1 MMPSLSEAALTIDF
15 MDLDESTDPVPP
27 VQTEVAETRDEGVGM
42 EDEDVKPQ
50 NTPVPTSVPPP
61 DYSPPDEQPLQP
73 NQMTISP
80 DRGVLVL
87 GSQSFVR
94 VKLPSCFTPSRV
106 FFLEDPEF
114 NR

>member
-1 MMPSLSEAALTIDF
+1 MPRLSEAALTIDF

-61 DYSPPDEQPLQP
+61 DYSPPDEQPLKP
-73 NQMTISP
+73 NQMTEECWCWAP
-80 DRGVLVL
+80 G
-87 GSQSFVR
+87 
-94 VKLPSCFTPSRV
+94 CFTPSRV

-114 NR
+114 NRDLDDRVHK